1 MYIRSRYMDAVEEIQ
16 AELMRIAEELEK
28 TTKALAADEIFTG
41 DWTDNDYALAAD
53 EIFTGD
59 WTDNDCAIAH
69 DDLRQDLEE
78 MKREIDT
85 TIADLASIIAR
96 EKVRT

>member
-1 MYIRSRYMDAVEEIQ
+1 MYIRSRYMSAVEEIQ

-41 DWTDNDYALAAD
+41 DWTDND
-53 EIFTGD
+53 
-59 WTDNDCAIAH
+59 CAIAH

-78 MKREIDT
+78 MQRTIDT
-85 TIADLASIIAR
+85 AVEDLASIIAR

>member
-41 DWTDNDYALAAD
+41 DWTDND
-53 EIFTGD
+53 
-59 WTDNDCAIAH
+59 CAIAH

-78 MKREIDT
+78 MQRTIDT
-85 TIADLASIIAR
+85 AVEDLADIIAR

>member
-28 TTKALAADEIFTG
+28 TTKAI
-41 DWTDNDYALAAD
+41 AAD

-69 DDLRQDLEE
+69 DDLRLDL
-78 MKREIDT
+78 KDIQRTID
-85 TIADLASIIAR
+85 IAAEDLSDIIAR

>member
-28 TTKALAADEIFTG
+28 TTKAIEK
-41 DWTDNDYALAAD
+41 D

-78 MKREIDT
+78 MQRTIDT
-85 TIADLASIIAR
+85 AVEDLADIIAR
-96 EKVRT
+96 EKVRL

>member
-16 AELMRIAEELEK
+16 AELMDIAQKIVE
-28 TTKALAADEIFTG
+28 TTKAIEKDEIFTG
-41 DWTDNDYALAAD
+41 DWTDN
-53 EIFTGD
+53 
-59 WTDNDCAIAH
+59 NCAIAH

-78 MKREIDT
+78 IQGTID
-85 TIADLASIIAR
+85 IAAEDLSDIIAR

>member
-1 MYIRSRYMDAVEEIQ
+1 MYIRSRYMSAVEEILS
-16 AELMRIAEELEK
+16 ELVDISDELEK
-28 TTKALAADEIFTG
+28 TTKAIEKDEIFTG
-41 DWTDNDYALAAD
+41 DWTDN
-53 EIFTGD
+53 
-59 WTDNDCAIAH
+59 NCAIAH

-85 TIADLASIIAR
+85 TVADLASIIAR

>member
-1 MYIRSRYMDAVEEIQ
+1 MYIRSRYMGAVEEILS
-16 AELMRIAEELEK
+16 ELVDISYELEK
-28 TTKALAADEIFTG
+28 TTKDIEK
-41 DWTDNDYALAAD
+41 D

-78 MKREIDT
+78 MQRTID
-85 TIADLASIIAR
+85 IAAEDLSDIIAR